1 MRNAKYQI
9 NKATTIIKTIP
20 EYKLIL
26 EIPFVHDEISLA
38 ITNMLEAGKQFTYTV
53 VSHPENDKTR
63 LVQCLKDN
71 DCQISMFTGN
81 IDYTCFENFGANVS
95 SWVEGASVQNYAGFI
110 ATNCRD
116 CPANDHSLP
125 PISSHQAVDKMS
137 FF

>member
-1 MRNAKYQI
+1 
-9 NKATTIIKTIP
+9 
-20 EYKLIL
+20 
-26 EIPFVHDEISLA
+26 
-38 ITNMLEAGKQFTYTV
+38 MLEAGKQFTYTV
-53 VSHPENDKTR
+53 ISHPENDKTR

-116 CPANDHSLP
+116 CPANDHSLT